1 MKNIF
6 YLSALSLFVLAG
18 CKQDPPESDVEGTL
32 ATEFLLKFNGQ
43 PLQLQDEVVGDD
55 GYRLKF
61 ETVKFYVS
69 NPESHSENLVGEW
82 GPFLVD
88 FEKSDPQ
95 VWQVPVMPGTYSG
108 ISFGLGLDPTTNSTD
123 PSSVEVNHPLSSLQ
137 NMYWTWASKYIFW
150 KVEGRADTGSGDFD
164 QLFLFHIGM
173 DAFYERT
180 EVLPSAF
187 TITSEQTTEQQV
199 SLDLHEL
206 FYAAGNPIDL
216 KTESETQTMDNMPLA
231 EKINSNFRIAFY

>member
-1 MKNIF
+1 MKNTV
-6 YLSALSLFVLAG
+6 YLAALSLLVLAG
-18 CKQDPPESDVEGTL
+18 CKQDPPEADVPGTL
-32 ATEFLLKFNGQ
+32 STEFLLKFKGE

-69 NPESHSENLVGEW
+69 NPESHGENLVGEW
-82 GPFLVD
+82 TPYLVD
-88 FEKSDPQ
+88 FEKSEPQ
-95 VWQVPVMPGTYSG
+95 VWSIPLMPGTYSG
-108 ISFGLGLDPTTNSTD
+108 LSFGLGLDATTNSTD
-123 PSSVEVNHPLSSLQ
+123 PSSVTVDDPLSSLQ

-150 KVEGRADTGSGDFD
+150 KVEGRADTGSGNFD

-173 DAFYERT
+173 DAYYERT
-180 EVLPSAF
+180 DVLASAY
-187 TITSEQTTEQQV
+187 TITSEQTTDHQV

-231 EKINSNFRIAFY
+231 EKINSNFRVAFY